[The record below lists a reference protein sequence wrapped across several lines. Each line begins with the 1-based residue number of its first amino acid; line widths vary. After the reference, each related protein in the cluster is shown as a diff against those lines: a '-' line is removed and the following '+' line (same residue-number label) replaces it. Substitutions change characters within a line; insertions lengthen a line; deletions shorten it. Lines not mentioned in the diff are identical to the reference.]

1 MSNKS
6 KSIEEFLLTL
16 FTDNEIELSRNELA
30 NYFNCVPSQINYVL
44 STRFTYD
51 KGYVIESQRGGG
63 GYIKIKKIQFNI
75 DYLSD
80 LINELSIPISED
92 KALNIAYHLK
102 EQDYIDDHQYMILK
116 VVLNDKSLSNPFK
129 MEDSLRSK
137 ILTNVIKQISIK

>member
-1 MSNKS
+1 VSNKS